1 MYPLLSELKSLYIL
15 VLLSGYL
22 FSNPYINELFK
33 EKHSIVFEVKT
44 YNLPSNE
51 NIVLYGAKNKRYIND
66 KLYWGEAGYG
76 AISGRRGGYLEGG
89 FIVGYQNFK
98 DKTLNLDYRLFMG
111 AGGGGSAPQ
120 GGGLIINL
128 TLGLSYNLSEKWLL
142 SLETGYIKFLNG
154 NINSPTFGISINRN
168 YWNLSIND

>member
-15 VLLSGYL
+15 VLLWGFL
-22 FSNPYINELFK
+22 FPNPLIEQLFK
-33 EKHSIVFEVKT
+33 EKRSIVFEVKT

-76 AISGRRGGYLEGG
+76 SLLGKRGGYLEGG
-89 FIVGYQNFK
+89 VIIGYQNLKERMF
-98 DKTLNLDYRLFMG
+98 NLDYRLFMG
-111 AGGGGSAPQ
+111 AGGGGAAPQ
-120 GGGLIINL
+120 GGGFIIHP
-128 TLGLSYNLSEKWLL
+128 TIGLGSAISSKWTI
-142 SLETGYIKFLNG
+142 SLELGYIKFLNG
-154 NINSPTFGISINRN
+154 DIESPTIAISINRN